1 MVGFAL
7 ANRGVSIWGSPYV
20 TVFRGKKKKKK
31 NKMLHHAVVI

>member
-20 TVFRGKKKKKK
+20 TVFRGKKKKRKIK
-31 NKMLHHAVVI
+31 CYIMLW